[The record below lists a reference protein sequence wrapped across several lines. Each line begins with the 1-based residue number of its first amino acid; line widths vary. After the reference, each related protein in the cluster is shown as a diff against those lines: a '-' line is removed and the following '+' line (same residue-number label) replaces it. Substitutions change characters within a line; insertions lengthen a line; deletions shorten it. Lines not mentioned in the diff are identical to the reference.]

1 MADANSQPAARAKQG
16 RRSCLVSTEYA
27 GWRLPRWLWLQS
39 QAQLPQYPL
48 GKPAPVSFFTVNQLL
63 ERKEGTPVSA
73 APAGNQSDEP
83 FGLFEFS
90 APEGPLWV
98 KWRGVETALRAEE
111 NVLAQCR
118 AEPDQCG
125 RRQPATFSPL
135 SMRPASKPAA
145 PGSTRS
151 TI

>member
-1 MADANSQPAARAKQG
+1 MSGFNRICGLAFAALVVVAVASPAAAVSKQK
-16 RRSCLVSTEYA
+16 A
-27 GWRLPRWLWLQS
+27 PRLAPTPADSVVL
-39 QAQLPQYPL
+39 PL
-48 GKPAPVSFFTVNQLL
+48 GTPAPVSFFTVNQLL

-83 FGLFEFS
+83 FGLFEFG